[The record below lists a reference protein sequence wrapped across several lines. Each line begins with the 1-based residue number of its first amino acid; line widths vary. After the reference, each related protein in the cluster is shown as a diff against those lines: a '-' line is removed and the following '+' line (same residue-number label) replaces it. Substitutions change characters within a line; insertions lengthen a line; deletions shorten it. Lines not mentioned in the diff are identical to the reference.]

1 MKREVPITSFGPNH
15 NITYVAHRGGGRG
28 GGRDCNTRPQFT
40 RLWPSKSQLSQLS
53 LGTLPHGP
61 PPPPPH
67 HMLTLLGL
75 VPNGGHQQ
83 HVSHESTVHC
93 LT

>member
-1 MKREVPITSFGPNH
+1 MQFECIDANEKGGPNHIFGPNH

-40 RLWPSKSQLSQLS
+40 SCGNGFGQVSHNYHNSG
-53 LGTLPHGP
+53 LGTPPRGP
-61 PPPPPH
+61 LPPPPH

-75 VPNGGHQQ
+75 APNGGH
-83 HVSHESTVHC
+83 
-93 LT
+93 